1 MKIMVCG
8 KGGTGKTS
16 LTVLMARILSERYRV
31 YIVDSDES
39 NVLLP
44 MLLGVDPPKP
54 LVEYVG
60 GKKDEEVF
68 EKLEPDITR
77 VLSRVKEGIRL
88 NLLPPE
94 YMSTSKEGIGL
105 VVIGKVREYGEG
117 CACPFNILARILLG
131 NLYLE
136 RNEIVLVDT
145 DAGIEHV
152 GRKLEEVSDGI
163 IAIIDPTMEALELA
177 LMLRD
182 IAKNLGKKFWV
193 IANKVTAEISELL
206 MEEAAKIGLEI
217 NGIVGFDREVYLS
230 CLRRGSLK
238 SSLAASDLRSFVE
251 KYIFP
256 LLP

>member
-1 MKIMVCG
+1 MKIMICG

-44 MLLGVDPPKP
+44 ILLGVDPPKS

-68 EKLEPDITR
+68 ERMEPNITR
-77 VLSRVKEGIRL
+77 ALSRAKEGIRL

-94 YMSTSKEGIGL
+94 YMSTSKEGVGL

-117 CACPFNILARILLG
+117 CACPLNILARILLG

-152 GRKLEEVSDGI
+152 GRKIEEVSDGI
-163 IAIIDPTMEALELA
+163 IAIIDPTLEALELA
-177 LMLRD
+177 SMLKG

-193 IANKVTAEISELL
+193 IANKVTEEISKPL
-206 MEEAAKIGLEI
+206 MEEAAKIGLEV
-217 NGIVGFDREVYLS
+217 NGIVGFDRELYLS
-230 CLRRGSLK
+230 CLRRSPLK
-238 SSLAASDLRSFVE
+238 SDLATSDLRKFVE
-251 KYIFP
+251 KHILP